1 MTTAPDHI
9 RILRAAENWARGVSK
24 TFDAEVAACTGSLTC
39 TTGPGGAVLLQ
50 GQNDAGHQVTIYLAH
65 SAKLPEIHLMRT
77 ELITADGFAAIR
89 KTEVQLP
96 LPRDLRRQLDPNE
109 KVATA

>member
-1 MTTAPDHI
+1 MTAAPDHI

-24 TFDAEVAACTGSLTC
+24 TFDAEVAACTGNLTW

-50 GQNDAGHQVTIYLAH
+50 GQNGAGHPVTISLAH
-65 SAKLPEIHLMRT
+65 GPDGAEIHLMRT

-96 LPRDLRRQLDPNE
+96 LPRYLRRQLDPNE